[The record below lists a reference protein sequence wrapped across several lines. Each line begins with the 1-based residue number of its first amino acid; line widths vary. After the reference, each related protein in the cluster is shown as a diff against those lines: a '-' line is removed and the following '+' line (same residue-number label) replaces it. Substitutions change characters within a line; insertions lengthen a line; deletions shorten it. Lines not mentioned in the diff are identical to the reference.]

1 MDRKL
6 VDQYAA
12 DGAGLSKMI
21 AGLSRDELLA
31 VPVPG
36 TWSIQQIVLHVLDTD
51 LEFTS
56 RFKRVIAEEKPLLMG
71 FDQSKFTACLHY
83 EAQDAALAADIFAKN
98 RQQIA
103 TLLRQLS
110 DADFERQGVHSERG
124 LMTLADLLGYATRH
138 YQHHM
143 KFVRESARSWAN
155 RFRVGFADRR
165 RSQHQSLGQNVR
177 GKGESPIFLPRAPK
191 NRDSLRRVVARL

>member
-6 VDQYAA
+6 IDQYTA
-12 DGAGLSKMI
+12 DGAELTKML
-21 AGLSRDELLA
+21 AGLSRDDLLA
-31 VPVPG
+31 LPVPG
-36 TWSIQQIVLHVLDTD
+36 TWSIQQIVLHVVDTD

-56 RFKRVIAEEKPLLMG
+56 RIKRVVAEDKPLLMG
-71 FDQSKFTACLHY
+71 FDQSKFTARLHY
-83 EAQDAALAADIFAKN
+83 EAQEAALAADLFAKN

-143 KFVRESARSWAN
+143 KFVREKRAL
-155 RFRVGFADRR
+155 
-165 RSQHQSLGQNVR
+165 LG
-177 GKGESPIFLPRAPK
+177 KPL
-191 NRDSLRRVVARL
+191 